1 MTWLRVLGYFF
12 REAFVSL
19 GRSRKVSFVAI
30 ATIGMSLFVGGL
42 FLILSQSLAR
52 VSREWRSEA
61 KVIIYLH
68 QDIIEEHRSEVLRA
82 VVGPP
87 WVTSVSEISAE
98 NAKVRFQETFPSL
111 ADLMNDWEEQPL
123 PASLEA
129 SFDADQVVSSE
140 FRIWVGEVRA
150 LPGVLMVDD
159 DRDWLRRLDTLI
171 AVLRGVGMG
180 LGLLLLGAAVFTI
193 ASVIRLTSYLYRDEI
208 LVKRLVGA
216 TELYIRGPFYLE
228 GLTQGLVGGVGAL
241 TCLFIAF
248 QTFEPTE
255 ATALLG
261 TVFIGEFLG
270 IEEAVILIALGGLA
284 GLFGAIVSLRK
295 ESLADLDS

>member
-1 MTWLRVLGYFF
+1 MTWLRAIAYFF
-12 REAFVSL
+12 QEAFVSL
-19 GRSRKVSFVAI
+19 GRSWKVSLIAI
-30 ATIGMSLFVGGL
+30 ATIGMSLFIGGL
-42 FLILSQSLAR
+42 FLMLSENLAR
-52 VSREWRSEA
+52 ISREWRGEA

-68 QDIIEEHRSEVLRA
+68 QEIVEEHRARVEQA
-82 VVGPP
+82 VASPP
-87 WVTSVSEISAE
+87 WVTSISRISAE
-98 NAKVRFQETFPSL
+98 KAKARFQEIFPSL
-111 ADLMNDWEEQPL
+111 ADLMNDWEEEPL

-129 SFDADQVVSSE
+129 SFDADQVVSAE
-140 FRIWVGEVRA
+140 FRSWVVEMRA

-241 TCLFIAF
+241 SCLFIAF
-248 QTFEPTE
+248 HSFKPTE

-261 TVFIGEFLG
+261 TVFIGDFLG
-270 IEEAVILIALGGLA
+270 FEEIVTLIALGGLA
-284 GLFGAIVSLRK
+284 GLFGAIVSLRN
-295 ESLADLDS
+295 ESLED